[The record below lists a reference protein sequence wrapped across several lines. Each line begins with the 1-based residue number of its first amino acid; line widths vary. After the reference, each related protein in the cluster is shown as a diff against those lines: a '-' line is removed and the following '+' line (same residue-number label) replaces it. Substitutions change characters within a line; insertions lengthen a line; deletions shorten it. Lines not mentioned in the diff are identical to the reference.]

1 MAGAER
7 ARLDARAAQRRDRDS
22 VRRRAAH
29 GAPRVIDLF
38 VDSIAAYR
46 LTRFVTADVLTA
58 GLRAKLIEGAYRRQA
73 RREHVTLSERAGQP
87 IRQMRPSDWDDLA
100 ISEGEC
106 APKLATLIT
115 CRWCAGVWIAAGV
128 LVARRVAP
136 RVWPVAARGLVISSA
151 SALVAR
157 IED

>member
-1 MAGAER
+1 MTE
-7 ARLDARAAQRRDRDS
+7 L
-22 VRRRAAH
+22 
-29 GAPRVIDLF
+29 L

-46 LTRFVTADVLTA
+46 LTRLVTADVITA

-73 RREHVTLSERAGQP
+73 RRERVTLSERTGQP

-100 ISEGEC
+100 ISEGES

-136 RVWPVAARGLVISSA
+136 RAWPVAARGLVIASA
-151 SALVAR
+151 SALIAR
-157 IED
+157 VED